1 MYPYN
6 CVIIDPTWSPAPM
19 AILLTLLIFPFGEEF
34 YLTMSLEVYFS
45 APNQPDFQHK
55 EAPFL
60 FLVKIYFHLKK

>member
-1 MYPYN
+1 M
-6 CVIIDPTWSPAPM
+6 VTAPL
-19 AILLTLLIFPFGEEF
+19 ALFLTLLIFPFGEEF